1 MHIRNFGLILCCVVF
16 LLAVSGCQQGL
27 QVAICAN
34 DICEFNEETTC
45 PEDCVDGNPTQ
56 DTGID
61 DFFSMFGDLFNGN
74 DDTTLADGSVN
85 YADSIDSTECASV
98 GTGITCVTILTDV
111 YTVACDMGDVVAA
124 DLCGS
129 GEICDGSSAF
139 CVLDPSLPPVDPLV
153 DPPELPSSADPL
165 CIGNVGS
172 STTCVEVATVYYSVI
187 CNDEILDSDTA
198 CLSSEVC
205 DESNGHCVGD
215 ADADGIPDM
224 VCASVAAE
232 TICVSA
238 SGLDHS
244 ITCDDSDVMS
254 SYVTCATT
262 EACSPITFDCLVD
275 TDGDGVPDVDD
286 SAPDDS
292 SISSLIDGSTYTGHE
307 GGSHSDGRSSYSS
320 RSSYP
325 GTGLPSTS
333 PSESSSSADYFELG
347 SPSTTAD
354 CTHDWECAEWGA
366 CRPDGLKARECTY
379 MGDCGAEG
387 AYPQLSEACTY
398 VAPAPVGVPMPAA
411 ATCYDGLQNQGE
423 QGVDCGGPCTRACAA
438 PKKVIKKSPLNTKT
452 LTILGIALAVLLL
465 LGGLGFWKR
474 KELSVFFKKMG
485 DKMKAK
491 PKGPLPPLGTKQAP
505 KVGGLNYQA
514 PRHDYTNLYN
524 QKPAGR
530 IAQPRS
536 PVRQQTIRQGRP
548 AQSPGRPVTF
558 RKQP

>member
-1 MHIRNFGLILCCVVF
+1 MHIRNFGLILCCVVL

-34 DICEFNEETTC
+34 DICEFNEEATC
-45 PEDCVDGNPTQ
+45 PEDCVPENPTQ

-61 DFFSMFGDLFNGN
+61 DLFSMFGDLFSGP
-74 DDTTLADGSVN
+74 DDTVLADGSVN
-85 YADSIDSTECASV
+85 YADSIDSAECASV
-98 GTGITCVTILTDV
+98 GTGITCVTILADV
-111 YTVACDMGDVVAA
+111 YTVACDVGDVVAA
-124 DLCGS
+124 DLCGA

-139 CVLDPSLPPVDPLV
+139 CVADTSSIPP
-153 DPPELPSSADPL
+153 PPPPPPPPGPVDPL
-165 CIGNVGS
+165 CIGNVGD
-172 STTCVEVATVYYSVI
+172 STTCVDVSSVYHSVI
-187 CNDEILDSDTA
+187 CNDETLVNDDA
-198 CLSSEVC
+198 CLSTDVC
-205 DESNGHCVGD
+205 DESSGHCVGD
-215 ADADGIPDM
+215 ADADGIPDTAC
-224 VCASVAAE
+224 VSVGAE

-244 ITCDDSDVMS
+244 VTCDGSDVMS

-286 SAPDDS
+286 AAPDDS
-292 SISSLIDGSTYTGHE
+292 SDSSLIDGATYTGHA
-307 GGSHSDGRSSYSS
+307 GGPGGDGRSDD
-320 RSSYP
+320 RSVSGYP
-325 GTGLPSTS
+325 GTGLTPRGSS
-333 PSESSSSADYFELG
+333 SSGGSSSADYFEID
-347 SPSTTAD
+347 TASD
-354 CTHDWECAEWGA
+354 CTHDWQCEEWGA

-379 MGDCGAEG
+379 IGDCGAEG

-398 VAPAPVGVPMPAA
+398 VAPAPLGVPMPAA

-423 QGVDCGGPCTRACAA
+423 QGVDCGGPCTRACTA
-438 PKKVIKKSPLNTKT
+438 PKKVVKKSPLNTKT
-452 LTILGIALAVLLL
+452 LTILGVALVVLLL

-474 KELSVFFKKMG
+474 KELSAFFKKMG

-491 PKGPLPPLGTKQAP
+491 PKGPLPPLGGRQVP
-505 KVGGLNYQA
+505 KGSALNYQA

-530 IAQPRS
+530 IVQPRS
-536 PVRQQTIRQGRP
+536 PVRQQSVRQGRP

-558 RKQP
+558 RKRP